1 MLLIAG
7 GQADPSLHALAEAA
21 QALGRSWVDLRV
33 PTGSSPPFHWDLE
46 ADPSPDAPQPP
57 SPPWGDGP
65 PPRGA
70 FIRQDVFAPLDDPRP
85 EVSTRALGWYSAVQG
100 WLLAHPEV
108 RLFNRDITPVPFNK
122 PAALLR
128 ARANGLRVPPTWVS
142 NDAAQLAPRLSE
154 ACIAKPVAG
163 GGLCQTLDEALQA
176 APRPVQGQPAFLAM
190 PALVQP
196 RLVAPELRIFVVG
209 AQTFAFEVRSPSL
222 DYRALQDAD
231 VQPVPVPSRA
241 AQPLHALMREFR
253 MDFGAADFKTDP
265 DDGDLVFLELNTSP
279 MFARF
284 DAACGG
290 ALCRAMVEHLST
302 DA

>member
-7 GQADPSLHALAEAA
+7 GLADPSLHALAEAA
-21 QALGRSWVDLRV
+21 RALGRRWVDLRV
-33 PTGSSPPFHWDLE
+33 PSGSSPPFHWDLE
-46 ADPSPDAPQPP
+46 ADPAQTGRGATV
-57 SPPWGDGP
+57 PPWGDGLVP
-65 PPRGA
+65 GGA
-70 FIRQDVFAPLDDPRP
+70 FIRQDVFAALDDPRP
-85 EVSTRALGWYSAVQG
+85 EVSTRALGWFAAVQG

-128 ARANGLRVPPTWVS
+128 ARAAGLPVPPTWVS
-142 NDAAQLAPRLSE
+142 NDASRLLPRLTE
-154 ACIAKPVAG
+154 ASIAKPVAG
-163 GGLCQTLDEALQA
+163 GGLCQTLDEALHD
-176 APRPVQGQPAFLAM
+176 APRTAQGQPAFLAM

-196 RLVAPELRIFVVG
+196 RLVAPELRIFAVG
-209 AQTFAFEVRSPSL
+209 GQTFAFEVRSPSL
-222 DYRALQDAD
+222 DYRAQQDAD
-231 VQPVPVPSRA
+231 VSAVPVPSRA

-265 DDGDLVFLELNTSP
+265 DNGELVFLELNTSP

-290 ALCRAMVEHLST
+290 ALCRAMVEHLS
-302 DA
+302 AAS